1 MLQKKIQS
9 FPLQEPSV
17 TNSQGG
23 HLYLLATKLI
33 FCPVMSLLPLF
44 IQNVKHYFQ
53 QVNKEIKKRIR
64 SAGYRIGSLVT
75 CARTHAAQC
84 KNVYHWTLTLI
95 CVNSKEAICL
105 LTKVECKGRK
115 TYKIITLDSGNDR
128 KIKNYCWLDTSLLIS
143 QKSIA
148 EVYAAE
154 TTKWL

>member
-1 MLQKKIQS
+1 MLQKKIQR

-23 HLYLLATKLI
+23 HLYLLATKYSVQWCHYSLI
-33 FCPVMSLLPLF
+33 HSKCKTLF
-44 IQNVKHYFQ
+44 SRSKQWN
-53 QVNKEIKKRIR
+53 KKRIR

-75 CARTHAAQC
+75 RAITHAAQC
-84 KNVYHWTLTLI
+84 KNVCHSTLSPI
-95 CVNSKEAICL
+95 CVNSKEAIWL
-105 LTKVECKGRK
+105 LTKVVSKGRK
-115 TYKIITLDSGNDR
+115 TYKIITPDSGNDR

-154 TTKWL
+154 TIKRL